1 MLGPE
6 LLASILPGQA
16 QHLLPDT
23 LSLFD
28 RVQIISLTPEA
39 FGGLS
44 IPAIQAIQPDIVSYI
59 TVDQLKFLS
68 GKLILCWCTDCV
80 VVALESMSCEQV
92 LQFTEVQMDSFNE
105 EQYEAYNREV
115 NSCVTTTSTTGLH
128 PIPTGYE
135 DFHLV

>member
-1 MLGPE
+1 VFHRKDQLPLLTPE

-23 LSLFD
+23 LSLFN

-68 GKLILCWCTDCV
+68 GKLIFMLI
-80 VVALESMSCEQV
+80 
-92 LQFTEVQMDSFNE
+92 
-105 EQYEAYNREV
+105 Y
-115 NSCVTTTSTTGLH
+115 
-128 PIPTGYE
+128 
-135 DFHLV
+135 